1 MLIYH
6 TLRPI
11 CRFILSLDAIS
22 FASYPEKRKNPPYWV
37 DWIAGD
43 FNELAP
49 FRVQNVRFSLRVG
62 VSILGL
68 ASESSNLRNEPSF
81 VGVYMYGRAV
91 ACGRIKARP
100 VDHYLFV
107 NR

>member
-1 MLIYH
+1 M
-6 TLRPI
+6 TGPQEKNRGDKNG
-11 CRFILSLDAIS
+11 SSS
-22 FASYPEKRKNPPYWV
+22 FCSHGNSEKRKKPPYWV
-37 DWIAGD
+37 VLVAGD

-49 FRVQNVRFSLRVG
+49 FRVQDVRFSLRVG

-100 VDHYLFV
+100 VDHYLFT

>member
-11 CRFILSLDAIS
+11 FRLVLSLDAIS
-22 FASYPEKRKNPPYWV
+22 FSSYPEKRKNPPYWV

-43 FNELAP
+43 FNDLAP
-49 FRVQNVRFSLRVG
+49 FRVQNVRFSLRVV
-62 VSILGL
+62 VSILEL
-68 ASESSNLRNEPSF
+68 ASESSNLRNESAF
-81 VGVYMYGRAV
+81 VGVYMYGRAIG
-91 ACGRIKARP
+91 CGRIKVRP
-100 VDHYLFV
+100 VDHYLFT